1 MASRIDIKQC
11 ELESLK
17 KFALTTIQACQG
29 LVFISS
35 KLLTPIQLELVKK
48 KKGRVDNFDAD
59 LSG

>member
-1 MASRIDIKQC
+1 MVFRIDIKQC

-35 KLLTPIQLELVKK
+35 KLLTPIQLELE

>member
-1 MASRIDIKQC
+1 MYKSG
-11 ELESLK
+11 